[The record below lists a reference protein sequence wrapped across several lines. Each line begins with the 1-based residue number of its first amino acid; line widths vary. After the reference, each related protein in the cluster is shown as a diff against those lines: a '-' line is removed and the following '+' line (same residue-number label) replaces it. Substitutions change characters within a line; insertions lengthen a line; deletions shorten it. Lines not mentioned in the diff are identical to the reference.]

1 MILLRLL
8 KLDAETLEYSANT
21 PKAAILLL
29 TLLRTAWKSSHGPAT
44 CELHG
49 LSRSAQKT
57 IRLQFGE
64 GWENFSIKIQD
75 CNLQAAGAMVN

>member
-1 MILLRLL
+1 
-8 KLDAETLEYSANT
+8 
-21 PKAAILLL
+21 
-29 TLLRTAWKSSHGPAT
+29 
-44 CELHG
+44 LHG